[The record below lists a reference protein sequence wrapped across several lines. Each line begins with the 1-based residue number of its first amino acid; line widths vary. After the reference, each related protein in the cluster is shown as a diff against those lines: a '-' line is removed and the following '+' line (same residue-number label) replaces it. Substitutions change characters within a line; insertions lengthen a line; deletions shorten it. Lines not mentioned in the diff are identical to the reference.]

1 MLTTN
6 RLCWQLFS
14 ALNEIFSNKKYTL
27 TNRTR
32 CIRRRG
38 RGGYLQKN
46 YIGQS
51 SIYIYIK
58 ELWNRKEIRPI
69 TTLPIYIELKIL
81 IRVFNYVLNAYFG
94 CASGPMISKNK
105 YSMFM
110 LMFILMF
117 SICKKYLCIVAFKLV
132 VRFMEHTWKSNI
144 YMLFR
149 FWE

>member
-1 MLTTN
+1 MKSFQIKIYANKPDTLHQEKRERWLLTEKLHRTK
-6 RLCWQLFS
+6 
-14 ALNEIFSNKKYTL
+14 LNL
-27 TNRTR
+27 H
-32 CIRRRG
+32 
-38 RGGYLQKN
+38 L
-46 YIGQS
+46 
-51 SIYIYIK
+51 IYIK

-69 TTLPIYIELKIL
+69 TTLPIYIELQIL

-132 VRFMEHTWKSNI
+132 VRFMEHTWKSHI